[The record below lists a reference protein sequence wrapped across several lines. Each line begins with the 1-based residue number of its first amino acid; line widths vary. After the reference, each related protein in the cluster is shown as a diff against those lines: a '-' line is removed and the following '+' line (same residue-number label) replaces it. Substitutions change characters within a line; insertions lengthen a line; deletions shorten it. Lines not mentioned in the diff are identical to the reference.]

1 MVKNI
6 SREVW
11 AAVIKKLPNL
21 RVTLGFDST
30 CPLFKL
36 SEVMQPEI
44 PVTVLRMETYTDL
57 ASEIRLA
64 ASYYWFFIRYLF
76 LLYSFNECGV
86 LLLSIDILSLSIA
99 KYLLISII

>member
-21 RVTLGFDST
+21 RVTLEFDNT

-44 PVTVLRMETYTDL
+44 PVTVLRLETYTDL
-57 ASEIRLA
+57 AAELRLA
-64 ASYYWFFIRYLF
+64 ALYYWLVIY
-76 LLYSFNECGV
+76 
-86 LLLSIDILSLSIA
+86 IDVILSSELYDLGTRGINN
-99 KYLLISII
+99 